1 MPIVILGVKQGPAIF
16 TLANGYCVKY
26 SYWDDV
32 LDGLAEYSDHDGRI
46 TERCSYVAGVKNGP
60 STEWNERGDEEE
72 RVYVAGVL
80 EGPATLKGA
89 EGDRLEFTYKNG
101 KRSGAATYWWSDGSK
116 EISLY
121 DENGVENGPCKLIW
135 ANGASREGEKR
146 DGRWHGQV
154 FYTYAEGPRKSKKDV
169 EEWKAG
175 ELVSSK
181 KYHGD
186 GEEWEVESWDD
197 LRDMEEATKN
207 YAPCRRL

>member
-32 LDGLAEYSDHDGRI
+32 LDGLAEYSGHDGRI
-46 TERCSYVAGVKNGP
+46 TERCSYVAGVKSGP